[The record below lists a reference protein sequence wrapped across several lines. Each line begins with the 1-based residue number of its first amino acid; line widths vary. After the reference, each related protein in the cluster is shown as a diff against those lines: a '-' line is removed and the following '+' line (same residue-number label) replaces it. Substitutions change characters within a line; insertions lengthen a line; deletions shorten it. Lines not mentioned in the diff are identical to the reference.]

1 MFSQNKAEY
10 VLKGEFH
17 SSVAFFIATLC
28 IVNAFESYPLTL
40 YHEKTQKFRKRSK
53 RSQVSNLAWCGW
65 HNMAAHKQPRRCLLG
80 FVVERFTGEEREEGE
95 GAERER
101 LKAVSHPFALLP
113 NGWQAV
119 HLGVCCSYAKDA
131 SVIEECKF
139 SFTCLLL
146 DSLRNRA
153 NQHLEKLPNEGL
165 DKGRC

>member
-65 HNMAAHKQPRRCLLG
+65 HNMAAHKHHHKPPWFCSGEIYRRGEGGGRRCREGEVEGCFPSFCIATQWVTSCAPRCLL
-80 FVVERFTGEEREEGE
+80 
-95 GAERER
+95 
-101 LKAVSHPFALLP
+101 LLCKRCFCDR
-113 NGWQAV
+113 
-119 HLGVCCSYAKDA
+119 GV
-131 SVIEECKF
+131 
-139 SFTCLLL
+139 
-146 DSLRNRA
+146 
-153 NQHLEKLPNEGL
+153 
-165 DKGRC
+165 